1 MPVREIRSSAIR
13 GIEHDGETL
22 RVHFKN
28 GGVYDY
34 PEISAETVEELVNAE
49 SPGRYLQE
57 NIIATTT
64 GVRAREDEI
73 DVTEDD
79 LNRPL

>member
-1 MPVREIRSSAIR
+1 MREINSSAIR
-13 GIEHDGETL
+13 GIEHDGKRL
-22 RVHFKN
+22 RVHFRN

-34 PEISAETVEELVNAE
+34 DDIAPETVEELMSAE
-49 SPGRYLQE
+49 SPGRYLQD

-73 DVTEDD
+73 EVTEDD
-79 LNRPL
+79 TRGPLP